1 MSYNIEPEKKYDNSP
16 SPHFDM
22 NTLIELQ
29 KQYAMDLQNIPVN
42 VENNYHINDLNDKL
56 NKINNALINTQYG
69 AQSVLYKQK
78 IINKILDTEN
88 QRLLDKKQNIDTAI
102 SGQKRII
109 QFNQSYR
116 KRYAEY
122 NKLLVLFIITI
133 LLYIL
138 LTFMKNT
145 FTIIPESVFLLLN
158 MIVFSFATIYSI
170 IIINRLLSRDYM
182 NFDEIVFLPP
192 SSVNNNQK
200 TNAFTTM
207 TDTCET
213 DKDNISAKPFEKTDF
228 MSYSMV

>member
-22 NTLIELQ
+22 NTLINLQ

-56 NKINNALINTQYG
+56 NKINVSLTNSQYG

-78 IINKILDTEN
+78 IINKILDTEK
-88 QRLLDKKQNIDTAI
+88 QRLIDKKQNIDTAI

-116 KRYAEY
+116 KRYSEY
-122 NKLLVLFIITI
+122 NKLLILFIIT
-133 LLYIL
+133 LLSYGF

-145 FTIIPESVFLLLN
+145 FTIIPESVFLLLIT
-158 MIVFSFATIYSI
+158 IVFSFATIYSVI
-170 IIINRLLSRDYM
+170 IISRLMSRDYI
-182 NFDEIVFLPP
+182 NFDEIVFSSP
-192 SSVNNNQK
+192 SEKDETTKK
-200 TNAFTTM
+200 TSSAKNAFTTM
-207 TDTCET
+207 TGGP
-213 DKDNISAKPFEKTDF
+213 AKPYEKTNF
-228 MSYSMV
+228 GNYSKM